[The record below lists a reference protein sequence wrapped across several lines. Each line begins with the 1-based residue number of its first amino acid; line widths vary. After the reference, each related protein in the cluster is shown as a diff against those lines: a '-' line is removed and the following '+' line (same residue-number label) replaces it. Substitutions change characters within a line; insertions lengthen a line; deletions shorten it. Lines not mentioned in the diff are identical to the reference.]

1 MESVET
7 AMSSKS
13 NSVETARSAI
23 TSKHASPAAGN
34 RFFATSEYQNVV
46 TSEVLGVE
54 EDEGGL
60 PSKVA

>member
-23 TSKHASPAAGN
+23 TSKHASPSAGI
-34 RFFATSEYQNVV
+34 RIVATS
-46 TSEVLGVE
+46 
-54 EDEGGL
+54 D
-60 PSKVA
+60 A